1 MSNQGLPTHPSKNS
15 SFFSLNPTPEN
26 IPSLVSCSSSFL
38 ACLLAAAFVPPQ
50 TYPSPTLCAK
60 NLLFGWCW
68 SSLSGTIIFGWG
80 SQQMSI
86 KAKAKEREFIPS
98 PGWIPYSN
106 TGSPWR
112 GACSPC
118 SSRKSEML
126 IVSLVIPQG
135 GRFLAQARVQKDLSQ
150 WASRQIWGVCHPWRL

>member
-1 MSNQGLPTHPSKNS
+1 
-15 SFFSLNPTPEN
+15 
-26 IPSLVSCSSSFL
+26 
-38 ACLLAAAFVPPQ
+38 
-50 TYPSPTLCAK
+50 
-60 NLLFGWCW
+60 
-68 SSLSGTIIFGWG
+68 
-80 SQQMSI
+80 MSI
-86 KAKAKEREFIPS
+86 KAKAKERECIPS

-135 GRFLAQARVQKDLSQ
+135 GRFLAQARVQKTCPSEPADRSEVFVTPGDYKSDVGEGVQ
-150 WASRQIWGVCHPWRL
+150 FSREVVTTI